1 LPQWLGKWAEIT
13 ISGTSMDR
21 ILNIPA
27 ADKARLKVMFLAK
40 HALASGEPDP
50 ADGNHA
56 IYHHEMKSTLRDIG
70 LHVIPANSFEA
81 VYGKPDVD
89 YVVTLLN
96 RGGFLNSEMLGP
108 LMLTRHGIPYLG
120 ASPIL
125 RGLGD
130 DKHLMKVIAKH
141 RGVPVTP
148 WLTVRRGQGAVPE
161 PDFEW
166 QRLVVKPNA
175 SSASWGVGI
184 FDSWGPARAHAEG
197 VLGEGHDVIIE
208 PHFGTGDAVV
218 PVVGAEGPFFLP
230 PMRFSMPGQSDNFR
244 SYEEKRALK
253 DAPKETLEPIADEA
267 LAAHLTELTARILPE
282 LWPYD
287 YGRFEFRH
295 DAASGEVRFMEVNPS
310 CNLWSKK
317 TVSGAAR
324 LLGISHAELVETIL
338 AHSMLRQGVIDHVIP
353 GRTAALE
360 AAQ

>member
-1 LPQWLGKWAEIT
+1 
-13 ISGTSMDR
+13 MNR
-21 ILNIPA
+21 ILQIPD

-40 HALASGEPDP
+40 HALAQGEPDP

-56 IYHHEMKSTLRDIG
+56 IYHHEMKVTLREIG

-81 VYGKPDVD
+81 IYGRPDVD

-130 DKHLMKVIAKH
+130 DKHLMKVAAQH

-148 WLTVRRGQGAVPE
+148 WLTVRRGQGEVPE
-161 PDFEW
+161 PEFEW
-166 QRLVVKPNA
+166 ERLVVKPNA

-184 FDSWGPARAHAEG
+184 YEEWAQAKEHAEG

-208 PHFGTGDAVV
+208 PHFGTGDVVV
-218 PVVGAEGPFFLP
+218 PLVGADGPFFLP
-230 PMRFSMPGQSDNFR
+230 AMRFRMPGQDDNFR

-253 DAPKETLEPIADEA
+253 DAPKETLEAIADQD
-267 LAAHLTELTARILPE
+267 LAGRLTEYTRQIMPE

-287 YGRFEFRH
+287 YGRYEFRH
-295 DAASGEVRFMEVNPS
+295 DAATGEVRFMEVNPS

-338 AHSMLRQGVIDHVIP
+338 AHSMLRQGVIDEVVE
-353 GRTAALE
+353 GREVGVELGLQ